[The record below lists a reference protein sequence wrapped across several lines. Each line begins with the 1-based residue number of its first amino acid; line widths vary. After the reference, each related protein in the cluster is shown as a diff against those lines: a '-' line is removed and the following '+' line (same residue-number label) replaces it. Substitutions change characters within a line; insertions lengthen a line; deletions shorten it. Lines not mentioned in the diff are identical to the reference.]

1 MDGWISKLFLE
12 EGGGGTGEES
22 YELTAL
28 YYARFCEFTD
38 PETRGV
44 FFISG
49 DESFYTT
56 LRRSDVTRH
65 IGPGVIDA
73 DMPVSQIF
81 HELQRKF
88 DVFVL
93 YPRKPIEER
102 RKAIDAELAKRL
114 EREGAKSGDVTISLM
129 WNTVDD
135 LDLAV
140 TTPGGFTISYAA
152 KTSPCGG
159 ELDVDMNASAPYNTK
174 PVENVYWGATGG
186 APLGKYKV
194 EVNLYGFHSEAGPV
208 QDVPFKCAVTIN
220 GETEMIE
227 GVCTDSKRTV
237 VAKAFTYT
245 GKSQS
250 ASAAEEAEKYGKYS
264 DENVLAAWAS
274 VIPPHRVLELKTPK
288 AIADV
293 MLGVLA
299 VSRGGL
305 TDSAYIKD
313 LKTRGQDEARQEEVS
328 GILGKWIAGEDAFN
342 AQGGAAAAPP
352 AGAELCR
359 QASSGSSGHGSP
371 KGAAPPAAEMADE
384 MALLKAQMAAMQAE
398 NDRLRSIAAA
408 VASATATTPEPE
420 PEEPAGADDGG
431 GGGGGDELAALR
443 ARLDSLSGPAN
454 KKARQKLNQKIRTLE
469 AQQS

>member
-1 MDGWISKLFLE
+1 
-12 EGGGGTGEES
+12 
-22 YELTAL
+22 
-28 YYARFCEFTD
+28 
-38 PETRGV
+38 
-44 FFISG
+44 
-49 DESFYTT
+49 
-56 LRRSDVTRH
+56 
-65 IGPGVIDA
+65 
-73 DMPVSQIF
+73 
-81 HELQRKF
+81 
-88 DVFVL
+88 
-93 YPRKPIEER
+93 
-102 RKAIDAELAKRL
+102 
-114 EREGAKSGDVTISLM
+114 
-129 WNTVDD
+129 
-135 LDLAV
+135 
-140 TTPGGFTISYAA
+140 
-152 KTSPCGG
+152 
-159 ELDVDMNASAPYNTK
+159 
-174 PVENVYWGATGG
+174 
-186 APLGKYKV
+186 
-194 EVNLYGFHSEAGPV
+194 
-208 QDVPFKCAVTIN
+208 
-220 GETEMIE
+220 
-227 GVCTDSKRTV
+227 
-237 VAKAFTYT
+237 
-245 GKSQS
+245 
-250 ASAAEEAEKYGKYS
+250 
-264 DENVLAAWAS
+264 VLAAWAS

-328 GILGKWIAGEDAFN
+328 GILEKWIAGEDAFH

-371 KGAAPPAAEMADE
+371 KGAAPPADEMADE

-431 GGGGGDELAALR
+431 GGGGDELAALR
-443 ARLDSLSGPAN
+443 ARLDSLPGPAN